1 MFIFAC
7 LLAHFLGILWFLL
20 GDYEVR
26 NGIEGNWL
34 EFFNHL
40 NSPWYARYVEAYYC
54 KLFYS
59 FFIYQ

>member
-7 LLAHFLGILWFLL
+7 LLAHFFGTIWYLL

-26 NGIEGNWL
+26 NGIEGNWI

-40 NSPWYARYVEAYYC
+40 NSPW
-54 KLFYS
+54 
-59 FFIYQ
+59 